1 MKSRKLI
8 IGLLI
13 TLALVV
19 SSATFAYW
27 ASAVN
32 GNSDTATATVTIG
45 QGGTVET
52 TVTVADLSDTS
63 ALVPT
68 AYVEVGVTTDTATL
82 TLPVLWAD
90 TGDAATGATG
100 TLAVTIDS
108 KTLGTLTAA
117 QIDAMFTITVT
128 SGTGAIT
135 LDNSQDVVITVEFT
149 NEPATQAIY
158 DQVANGT
165 LSLGLTFTVTTS

>member
-1 MKSRKLI
+1 MKSRKLV

-27 ASAVN
+27 ASSVN

-45 QGGTVET
+45 EGGTAET
-52 TVTVADLSDTS
+52 TVTVADLNDTS

-90 TGDAATGATG
+90 TGDQASGATG
-100 TLAVTIDS
+100 TLAVSVTS
-108 KTLGTLTAA
+108 KTLGTLTEA
-117 QIDAMFTITVT
+117 QIDAMFTITIV

-135 LDNSQDVVITVEFT
+135 VDNSQDVVITVEFT
-149 NEPATQAIY
+149 TEPGTQAIY
-158 DQVANGT
+158 DEVANGT
-165 LSLGLTFTVTTS
+165 LTLSLSFTVTAN